1 MAQKNNDSVEIIL
14 SFILFLILIF
24 IIVNPFLYPLFP
36 FMKKLNGILIAAAFV
51 FLYLFISYVGAKK
64 PKLTSTIEGVWYNE
78 ENDKFISIDRN
89 ENELLVLKGIIKSE
103 DPGSILKKMTDGS
116 YNIISKELPSGLEF
130 VDNVKIQYDKEND
143 TVTINSIG
151 LSNLFTR
158 TTDYKIPAIRTT
170 DYFML

>member
-1 MAQKNNDSVEIIL
+1 MIQKINYAEIFLSVIL
-14 SFILFLILIF
+14 LLILIV
-24 IIVNPFLYPLFP
+24 IIINPFLYPLFP
-36 FMKKLNGILIAAAFV
+36 FLKKLNGILIAAAFV
-51 FLYLFISYVGAKK
+51 LLYSISYGRKQQ
-64 PKLTSTIEGVWYNE
+64 LTSTIEGVWYNE

-103 DPGSILKKMTDGS
+103 GPGSNLKKMADGS
-116 YNIISKELPSGLEF
+116 YNIISQELPSGLEF
-130 VDNVKIQYDKEND
+130 VENVKIQYDKEND

-158 TTDYKIPAIRTT
+158 TTDYKIPSIRTT